1 MTLDLCIPLK
11 LPVPANIYWIYPHTR
26 LSNLNRRMEQATT
39 TSTEDD
45 YTLLNTFLV
54 LLLVLCSCL
63 RQKVNRWLPLSPQP
77 SRQPLLRFSVIIN
90 VRPHNKSFSLCAP
103 ANFITVINSRRSFIG
118 ASKHLLPTKATI
130 ANDFFITAG
139 WLGPTQVVV
148 VAHVLVVACPQSQPF
163 ITHSV
168 LEHQLTTMDIKQP
181 FLPHS
186 AMLYWPS
193 NDIPKRPN

>member
-1 MTLDLCIPLK
+1 MSPPPPPLIVLIILLAELMTLDLCIPLK

-26 LSNLNRRMEQATT
+26 LSNLNRRMERATT

-63 RQKVNRWLPLSPQP
+63 CQKVNRWLPLSPPPP
-77 SRQPLLRFSVIIN
+77 SRQPLLLRFSVIIKD
-90 VRPHNKSFSLCAP
+90 RPHNKSFSLRGT
-103 ANFITVINSRRSFIG
+103 ANFITVINIRRSFIG

-139 WLGPTQVVV
+139 
-148 VAHVLVVACPQSQPF
+148 
-163 ITHSV
+163 
-168 LEHQLTTMDIKQP
+168 
-181 FLPHS
+181 
-186 AMLYWPS
+186 
-193 NDIPKRPN
+193 